1 MITNPHIAQTVH
13 YLFEWVALATGLL
26 VYRATR
32 THGRNAPLIAPGS
45 FATVAG
51 CLLGAAIGNKL
62 AFLADDPNLWTG
74 LASKPAVWLQGQ
86 SIVGALL
93 GGWIGV
99 EIGKRIAG
107 NGSRTGDDY
116 VAPILAGLIIG
127 RIGCFLAGLHDGT
140 YGLPTQLPW
149 SVDFGDGIPRHP
161 TQLYECLLALLA
173 LITWPRWR
181 LPFSH
186 TPGLA
191 FRVFM
196 LGYLLWRMAVDMLK
210 PIPYAYTWGLS
221 GLQWICIFGTLA
233 ILFGLSRD
241 HWRTQDAQSQR

>member
-1 MITNPHIAQTVH
+1 MITNPHTAQTVH
-13 YLFEWVALATGLL
+13 YLFEWAALATGLL

-32 THGRNAPLIAPGS
+32 THDRDAPLIAPGS
-45 FATVAG
+45 FATIAG

-62 AFLADDPNLWTG
+62 AFLAEYPHLWTG
-74 LASKPAVWLQGQ
+74 IFANPAVLLQGQ

-99 EIGKRIAG
+99 EIGKRISG
-107 NGSRTGDDY
+107 NKSRTGDDY
-116 VAPILAGLIIG
+116 VAPILSGLIIG

-140 YGLPTQLPW
+140 YGLPTLQPW
-149 SVDFGDGIPRHP
+149 GVDFGDGIPRHP

-186 TPGLA
+186 SPGLS
-191 FRVFM
+191 FRIFM
-196 LGYLLWRMAVDMLK
+196 LAYLLWRIAVDTLK
-210 PIPYAYTWGLS
+210 PIPYSYTWGLS
-221 GLQWICIFGTLA
+221 GLQWICIFASLT
-233 ILFGLSRD
+233 ILFGLTRD
-241 HWRTQDAQSQR
+241 LRKTHHA